1 MNYKIFQICFENTQ
15 IPQVDPILTPFD
27 NTSNEKPELREFH
40 SFNRIIDEGFA
51 DDLDAWG
58 VFGPRWQS
66 KMRYGAEEIKTAID
80 DNPNFDV
87 YIINHARIQNALTM
101 YVWDQGDYFHPG
113 IKQVVRWIF
122 Y

>member
-1 MNYKIFQICFENTQ
+1 MNYKIFQIFFEDRQ
-15 IPQVDPILTPFD
+15 IPLVDPLLTPFD

-66 KMRYGAEEIKTAID
+66 KMRYEANVIKNGMIVSEKAEISLKNLPSGNYLLLLKSKIEHRVFNLVKM
-80 DNPNFDV
+80 
-87 YIINHARIQNALTM
+87 Q
-101 YVWDQGDYFHPG
+101 
-113 IKQVVRWIF
+113 
-122 Y
+122 